1 MSNIPNSA
9 IPHAGP
15 AAETET
21 EAETGRSFSERV
33 AGLAELARDNPK
45 TAIAAGAA
53 VAAGVVAA
61 AAIPLARR
69 RTASTTDAK
78 GKASGGKSG
87 GKTKSD

>member
-1 MSNIPNSA
+1 MSNIPNRA

-15 AAETET
+15 AAEVET

-69 RTASTTDAK
+69 RTASTTDSK
-78 GKASGGKSG
+78 RRSDGKSG
-87 GKTKSD
+87 GKAKSD

>member
-21 EAETGRSFSERV
+21 EAETGRSFSDRV

-69 RTASTTDAK
+69 RTASTTD
-78 GKASGGKSG
+78 SPGKSG
-87 GKTKSD
+87 GKKKG

>member
-61 AAIPLARR
+61 AAIPFARR
-69 RTASTTDAK
+69 RGASTTD
-78 GKASGGKSG
+78 SPRKSG
-87 GKTKSD
+87 GKGDGKAKSG